1 MVHYARV
8 WAAILSYSRNV
19 TLVRAGHCAGSGAWQ
34 LQRWCR
40 GLHLFSVC
48 LDIFT
53 MRHKLQIL
61 LQQILAIFIHI
72 WIWSTLCQS
81 LTPAPDPGSKL
92 HLHMWVY
99 HIKSLLTRPLRVL
112 NPCFPMLNKIAKFL
126 HHFLRLRHRNPP
138 RKSAA
143 FCRYISNI
151 SNKLMRVVDWE
162 LFNFDID

>member
-1 MVHYARV
+1 MP
-8 WAAILSYSRNV
+8 
-19 TLVRAGHCAGSGAWQ
+19 GSGQ
-34 LQRWCR
+34 LSWAIP
-40 GLHLFSVC
+40 GMLPWSG
-48 LDIFT
+48 LDIVQPVGRDNKVMPGGGAHGVSISKVPWYT

-81 LTPAPDPGSKL
+81 WTLAPDPGSKL

-99 HIKSLLTRPLRVL
+99 HVKSLLTRPLRVL